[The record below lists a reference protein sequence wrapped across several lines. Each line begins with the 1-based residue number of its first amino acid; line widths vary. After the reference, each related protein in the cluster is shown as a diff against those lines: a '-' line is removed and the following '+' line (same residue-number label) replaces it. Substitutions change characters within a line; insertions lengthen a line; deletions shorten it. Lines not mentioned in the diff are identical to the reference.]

1 MLGLTD
7 REMLGRLLD
16 DIVGELTLGVA
27 LETVVCTGDAVFDLM
42 VGMTLVADVGLAVG
56 EDENIGLAVG
66 RVLDMVVFAA
76 VGFLLGD
83 NVGMVLCAIV
93 GDETG

>member
-1 MLGLTD
+1 
-7 REMLGRLLD
+7 MLGRLLD
-16 DIVGELTLGVA
+16 EIVGELTLGVA
-27 LETVVCTGDAVFDLM
+27 LETVVCTGDEVLDLM

>member
-16 DIVGELTLGVA
+16 EIVSELTLGVA
-27 LETVVCTGDAVFDLM
+27 LETVVCTGEEVLDLL
-42 VGMTLVADVGLAVG
+42 VGMTLVADVGLAVN
-56 EDENIGLAVG
+56 EDENTGL
-66 RVLDMVVFAA
+66 A
-76 VGFLLGD
+76 VGFLLGG
-83 NVGMVLCAIV
+83 NVGMVVGAIV